1 MVMKRK
7 KRMVIKN
14 QEEKVKTENGMLLIM
29 DRPAQ
34 SPDVI
39 IIEAAWDLNRK
50 QQKSANIQRRAS
62 TVL

>member
-1 MVMKRK
+1 
-7 KRMVIKN
+7 
-14 QEEKVKTENGMLLIM
+14 MLLIM

-50 QQKSANIQRRAS
+50 QNKNQSNIQRRAS

>member
-1 MVMKRK
+1 
-7 KRMVIKN
+7 
-14 QEEKVKTENGMLLIM
+14 MLLIM

-39 IIEAAWDLNRK
+39 IIEQK
-50 QQKSANIQRRAS
+50 TEQKSANIQRRAS

>member
-1 MVMKRK
+1 
-7 KRMVIKN
+7 
-14 QEEKVKTENGMLLIM
+14 MLLIM

-50 QQKSANIQRRAS
+50 QKKSANIQRRAS

>member
-1 MVMKRK
+1 
-7 KRMVIKN
+7 
-14 QEEKVKTENGMLLIM
+14 MLLIM

-50 QQKSANIQRRAS
+50 QNKNLPTSKEEPRLSFKKSGEIFLKTTFKKLA
-62 TVL
+62 